1 MREVEELLDKAERT
15 LEDAEKA
22 FDEDMLVSTIQN
34 RIYYAMFYAAQA
46 ALISKGHDLGSHQGV
61 KIKIGEIL
69 IKEKGLEREWGR
81 FFSQQQTYRE
91 QADYQ
96 IDVDI
101 EREDLQEY
109 LRKSDQFIRKMRE
122 LSEQEK

>member
-109 LRKSDQFIRKMRE
+109 LKKSDQFIRKMRE